1 MSAPSIVE
9 RNVDLTMVRAD
20 LDDLRSYQVPDG
32 HAIRAYAPGDEMAWV
47 EVQSLADAYNVI
59 TPALFRRE
67 YGDDPE
73 ELARRLFMLIDPG
86 GTAIGSAAAWFGQR
100 GGDPTWGRV
109 HWVAIHP
116 THQGRGLAKPLL
128 SRVCATLR
136 ELGHARAYLTTGTAR
151 VPAIALYLH
160 FGFAPAIDGPAD
172 EAAWGE
178 LLREIP
184 DLARRLPGRSTRR
197 VADRGV

>member
-1 MSAPSIVE
+1 VSEPNDNI
-9 RNVDLTMVRAD
+9 DLTMVRGD
-20 LDDLRSYQVPDG
+20 LDGIPAYPLPHGY
-32 HAIRAYAPGDEMAWV
+32 AIRPYVSGDERAWV
-47 EVQSLADAYNVI
+47 EIQSAADAYNVI

-73 ELARRLFMLIDPG
+73 ELARRLCMLVDAG
-86 GTAIGSAAAWFGQR
+86 GAPIGSAAAWFGER
-100 GGDPTWGRV
+100 GGEPPWGRV

-116 THQGRGLAKPLL
+116 AHQGRGLAKPML

-136 ELGHARAYLTTGTAR
+136 DVGHDRAYLTTGTAR

-160 FGFAPAIDGPAD
+160 FGFVPSIGGPED

-178 LLREIP
+178 LLRAIP
-184 DLARRLPGRSTRR
+184 DLARRLALAIASRR
-197 VADRGV
+197 R

>member
-1 MSAPSIVE
+1 MSAPSIVH
-9 RNVDLTMVRAD
+9 RNVDLTMVRGD
-20 LDDLRSYQVPDG
+20 LDGMPSYQIPDG
-32 HAIRAYAPGDEMAWV
+32 HAIRPYASGDEVAWV
-47 EVQSLADAYNVI
+47 ELQSVADALNVI

-73 ELARRLFMLIDPG
+73 ELARRLFMLVDPG
-86 GTAIGSAAAWFGQR
+86 GAPIGSAAAWFGQR
-100 GGDPTWGRV
+100 CADATWGRV

-116 THQGRGLAKPLL
+116 AHQGRGLAKPLL

-136 ELGHARAYLTTGTAR
+136 ELGHVRAYLTTGTAR

-160 FGFAPAIDGPAD
+160 FGFLPAIDGPED

-184 DLARRLPGRSTRR
+184 DLARRLPRAIDASWYR
-197 VADRGV
+197 